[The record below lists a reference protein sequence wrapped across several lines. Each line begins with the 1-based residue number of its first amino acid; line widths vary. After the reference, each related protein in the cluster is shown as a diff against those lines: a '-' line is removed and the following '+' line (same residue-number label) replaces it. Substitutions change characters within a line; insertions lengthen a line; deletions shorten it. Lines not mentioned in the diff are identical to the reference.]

1 MTPAGLEKK
10 SNSLS
15 DHYSEIFVHVGIH
28 RTGTSTLQKYLLA
41 TRDAPEAKG
50 LDVVMPQIAGQRDMP
65 NHRDGIRDYIK
76 IHARLNR
83 KPWFL
88 KPFYRRQLNGIFQEY
103 VDLVSP
109 RAPVLVL
116 SEENILGQAFFPE
129 RPGLLYPDAERNL
142 LAIRTLTGAN
152 LKRVFLAVRSYPDFL
167 LSYEIMR
174 EAYFGRGI
182 GLDNLS
188 AWAAGRLR
196 GWKDIV
202 EIMARVFPETDIE
215 IWPYGGI
222 RIEQEFTRLT
232 GLDYAAVC
240 KETGESVV
248 NASATYEALA
258 EIQRLRRAGR
268 KPKKP
273 QVDSILQEGAG
284 QKIRLEDVFP
294 VDALQRLTDLYMADM
309 EAIGRLNN
317 VMICGN
323 GGDAR

>member
-1 MTPAGLEKK
+1 LTSAGGEKK
-10 SNSLS
+10 SDSLS
-15 DHYSEIFVHVGIH
+15 DYYSEIFVHVGIH

-41 TRDAPEAKG
+41 TRDAPEARG

-65 NHRDGIRDYIK
+65 NHRDGIRDYVK

-88 KPFYRRQLNGIFQEY
+88 KPFYRRQLNGIFNEY

-142 LAIRTLTGAN
+142 AAIRTLAGVN

-182 GLDNLS
+182 GFDNLS
-188 AWAAGRLR
+188 QWAAGHLS

-202 EIMARVFPETDIE
+202 EIMTRVFPDTVIE

-222 RIEQEFTRLT
+222 TIEQEFTRLT
-232 GLDYAAVC
+232 GLENASVY

-258 EIQRLRRAGR
+258 EIQSLRKAGA

-273 QVDSILQEGAG
+273 QVDAILQKGAG
-284 QKIRLEDVFP
+284 RKIRLEDVFP
-294 VDALQRLTDLYMADM
+294 ASDRQRLTGLYEAEM
-309 EAIGRLNN
+309 EAIGQLKN
-317 VMICGN
+317 VLIFGN
-323 GGDAR
+323 GGGIR